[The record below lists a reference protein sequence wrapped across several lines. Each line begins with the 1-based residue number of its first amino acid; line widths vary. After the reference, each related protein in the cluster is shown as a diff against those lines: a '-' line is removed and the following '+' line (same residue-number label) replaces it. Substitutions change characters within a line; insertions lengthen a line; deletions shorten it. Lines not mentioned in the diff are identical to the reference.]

1 MFWFK
6 KRNFNKDDVKLLK
19 EIRQVLKWIG
29 LGDVYGLC
37 GNNQAHLRDLLCDD
51 PHCYEVVDGKPRE
64 CTLNEHDKECV
75 LRLRDNNNECL
86 RYKESDVYNRLCEL
100 IRKLDG

>member
-29 LGDVYGLC
+29 LGDIYGLC
-37 GNNQAHLRDLLCDD
+37 GNNQSHLIINKVISLYRI
-51 PHCYEVVDGKPRE
+51 
-64 CTLNEHDKECV
+64 
-75 LRLRDNNNECL
+75 
-86 RYKESDVYNRLCEL
+86 SSS
-100 IRKLDG
+100 I